1 VSYQVR
7 FEGGALIQL
16 NGLPPAAFDALV
28 ERVVALVDEPWDAT
42 VMPPGDDPAY
52 RMTVFGSG
60 NGLMLVPAATPQRSS
75 GSPTSPGSADPP
87 LTHSKTGRSPELETA
102 TDRRIFAAPRGRVSA
117 PRRAQISQF
126 GSSPG
131 LAWYR
136 RSGRAPG
143 WLLSFRVLAGRRHS
157 GC

>member
-7 FEGGALIQL
+7 FEGAALLQL

-60 NGLMLVPAATPQRSS
+60 NGLLSFH
-75 GSPTSPGSADPP
+75 ADD
-87 LTHSKTGRSPELETA
+87 TVEII
-102 TDRRIFAAPRGRVSA
+102 RIFDITWIG
-117 PRRAQISQF
+117 
-126 GSSPG
+126 
-131 LAWYR
+131 
-136 RSGRAPG
+136 
-143 WLLSFRVLAGRRHS
+143 
-157 GC
+157 